1 MKKEMSKFLWAEK
14 YRPQSVR
21 DMVLPEKFKKFFED
35 CVSKKQIPNLLLY
48 STSPGSG
55 KTSIAK
61 AICSDL
67 NADYIYINI
76 SEDSGIDTLRSTI
89 RNFAST
95 KSAFGGTKIVILD
108 EFDFAGPNLQAGL
121 RGAVEE
127 FHKQC
132 RFIITC
138 NYISKII
145 PALRQGRFMEFDFSM
160 TDKETTEEMIPKH
173 LKRFESLLKFE
184 KVEYDKDVLK
194 EIVTKNYPNMRK
206 TIALLQQQSAMY
218 GMIGPN
224 SLKSNKVSS
233 ELYDFILRGDFT
245 EARKFIIESAY
256 DPDELYPALYR
267 EFVPMLNKKHQAQT
281 IITLAQYQNMSVS
294 AIDKELNLAACILE
308 IIGII
313 DPRNN

>member
-1 MKKEMSKFLWAEK
+1 MSKKELAQFLWAEK
-14 YRPQSVR
+14 YRPQSVK
-21 DMVLPEKFKKFFED
+21 DMVLPDKFKKFFES
-35 CVSKKQIPNLLLY
+35 CVAKKQIPNLLLY

-55 KTSIAK
+55 KTSVAK
-61 AICSDL
+61 AICEDL
-67 NADYIYINI
+67 HADYIYINV

-108 EFDFAGPNLQAGL
+108 EFDFGGPNLQAGL
-121 RGAVEE
+121 RGACEE

-160 TDKETTEEMIPKH
+160 TDKETTKEMIPKH
-173 LKRFESLLKFE
+173 LKRFTSILKFE
-184 KVEYDKDVLK
+184 GIEYDENVLK
-194 EIVTKNYPNMRK
+194 EIVEKNYPNMRK
-206 TIALLQQQSAMY
+206 TVAHLQQCAAMY
-218 GMIGPN
+218 GSIDAN
-224 SLKSNKVSS
+224 ASRNNKISS
-233 ELYDFILRGDFT
+233 ELYNFILNGKFT
-245 EARKFIIESAY
+245 DARKFIIESSY

-267 EFVPMLNKKHQAQT
+267 EMVPMLDKKYQAQV
-281 IITLAQYQNMSVS
+281 IITLAQYQNMSAN

-308 IIGII
+308 IIGIVK
-313 DPRNN
+313 P